1 MDEQRTD
8 SLHQHMGALADC
20 RGGKPTEGVLLRF
33 NEQEFYL
40 LNLAS
45 RFAASRGY
53 PSRQAWMR
61 AVIREAMRK
70 ELEEKGMQPLVDEF
84 SKEETE

>member
-1 MDEQRTD
+1 MDKQCND
-8 SLHQHMGALADC
+8 SFRQNRDALAIC

-45 RFAASRGY
+45 HLAASRGY
-53 PSRQAWMR
+53 SSRQAWMR
-61 AVIREAMRK
+61 HTVLNAIRD
-70 ELEEKGMQPLVDEF
+70 ELEDTSDMQALVDEF
-84 SKEETE
+84 IPAP